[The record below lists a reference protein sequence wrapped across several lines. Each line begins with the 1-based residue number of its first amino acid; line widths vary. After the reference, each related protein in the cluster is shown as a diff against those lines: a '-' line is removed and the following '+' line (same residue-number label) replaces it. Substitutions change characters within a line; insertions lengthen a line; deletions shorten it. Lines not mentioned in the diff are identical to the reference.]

1 MKKKLFIIMK
11 KIINRETISYIMFGI
26 LTTMVDAITFFISN
40 KIFDVDYIISTIIAW
55 ILAVLFAYVTNK
67 IWVFNS
73 NSKKIIIVI
82 KELIIFLIAR
92 LISLVFTIIWMI
104 ITVKLLKIDEMISKL
119 LANAFV
125 VIMNYFFSKLFIFKS

>member
-1 MKKKLFIIMK
+1 MNKKLFVIMK

-82 KELIIFLIAR
+82 KELIAFLIAR